1 MRGQW
6 SGENGE
12 HKICVFYNTK
22 LKKTTTTT
30 NKGSS
35 AKYRL
40 GSPSPLL
47 WGNVKPLLEVF
58 CTRNG
63 ILNTGVGKEA
73 GKYMKME

>member
-22 LKKTTTTT
+22 LKRKTTTT